1 MILINGKTSDKLMED
16 DLFEL
21 IDNPDYSCPEGY
33 FYEYV
38 IHVNILLQC
47 LIIVYYPSYEWNQIC
62 LQLEQLFFT
71 IFGDTV

>member
-38 IHVNILLQC
+38 IHVNILL
-47 LIIVYYPSYEWNQIC
+47 
-62 LQLEQLFFT
+62 
-71 IFGDTV
+71 